1 MTDHTDTTEVR
12 ARSVCAEIAAGLA
25 RTARPLG
32 EARTLPR
39 GAYTSPEVFALEHR
53 VLFGRMWLCIG
64 RGEDLDGTG
73 SFVTH
78 AIGDER
84 LLVLCGDDGVLRA
97 FFNVC
102 RHRGARLVE
111 EPCGRLRGALSCPYH
126 AWTYA
131 ADGRLLRVPRAEP
144 GFRAEDFP
152 LVQARL
158 ETRDG
163 FVFVNLDPAAA
174 ALGAAHADLPDLGRY
189 RLGALRRGRRI
200 EYTVDANWK
209 IVAENY
215 SECYHCALVHPQL
228 HRISDLTSGAFQTGR
243 CFNGG
248 PMQLRD
254 GFDTMSL
261 TGRTPLPAIAGLAGA
276 DLRLVNYYLV
286 YPNLMLGL
294 HPQYVLT
301 HRAWPLSPGR
311 TRVVCEWLFPP
322 ESLAAAGFD
331 PADMVDFWD
340 LTNRQDWALCE
351 RVQRGAASAGCVPG
365 PYHPTERCVH
375 AFDRWYAEAL
385 APHLAA
391 G

>member
-1 MTDHTDTTEVR
+1 LDDIEERSALEQTATT
-12 ARSVCAEIAAGLA
+12 IAAALA
-25 RTARPLG
+25 ATCRPLA

-39 GAYTSPEVFALEHR
+39 RVYTDPQVFALEGR
-53 VLFGRMWLCIG
+53 AMFARMWLCVG
-64 RGEDLDGTG
+64 REEDLPDSG
-73 SFVTH
+73 SYLTH

-84 LLVLCGDDGVLRA
+84 ILVLRGDDGLLRA

-111 EPCGRLRGALSCPYH
+111 ESCGRLRGALSCPYH

-131 ADGRLLRVPRAEP
+131 LDGRLLRAPRAEA
-144 GFRAEDFP
+144 GFRTEDFP
-152 LVQARL
+152 LTQARL
-158 ETRDG
+158 ETFGG
-163 FVFVNLDPAAA
+163 FVFVNLDPGAPT
-174 ALGAAHADLPDLGRY
+174 LGAVLADLPDLGRY
-189 RLGALRRGRRI
+189 RIAELRRARQV
-200 EYTVDANWK
+200 EYEVAANWK
-209 IVAENY
+209 VIAENY

-228 HRISDLTSGAFQTGR
+228 NRISDLTSGFFRSGA

-254 GFDTMSL
+254 GFTTMSM
-261 TGRTPLPAIAGLAGA
+261 TGRTGLASIAGLPDA
-276 DLRLVNYYLV
+276 DQRLVSYYLV

-294 HPQYVLT
+294 HPQYVLV
-301 HRAWPLSPGR
+301 HRAWPLAPDR
-311 TRVVCEWLFPP
+311 TRVVCEWLFPQ
-322 ESLAAAGFD
+322 ESVAAPGFD

-351 RVQRGAASAGCVPG
+351 RVQRGAASAGYVPG

-375 AFDRWYAEAL
+375 AFDKWYAEAI
-385 APHLAA
+385 APHLA